1 MSIITVSVFVGL
13 SFHHHP
19 CGHLQYVLHLKA
31 FPGWQEGGEGVVMGF
46 DVLNTV
52 SIPDITVSSTMSSI
66 SPPLPIGQ
74 TWSSGRGR
82 TYSTF
87 FFFSCMERHPN
98 ESLFGSHS
106 ILGLGCFQPSAATIQ
121 SRLMLNSMIALNLE
135 GRRKR
140 ITGPASARELRH
152 NSIKC

>member
-31 FPGWQEGGEGVVMGF
+31 FPGWQEGGKGVVMGF

-87 FFFSCMERHPN
+87 FFFFLHGEASKWIAVWKSQHPGSRMLSTLRCDYP
-98 ESLFGSHS
+98 ESIDAQLDDS
-106 ILGLGCFQPSAATIQ
+106 IEP
-121 SRLMLNSMIALNLE
+121 
-135 GRRKR
+135 RRQEEENNR
-140 ITGPASARELRH
+140 A
-152 NSIKC
+152 C